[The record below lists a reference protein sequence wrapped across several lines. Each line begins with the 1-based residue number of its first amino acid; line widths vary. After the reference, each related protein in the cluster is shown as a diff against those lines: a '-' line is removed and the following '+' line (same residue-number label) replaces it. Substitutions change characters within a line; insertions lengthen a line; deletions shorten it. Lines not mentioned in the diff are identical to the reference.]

1 MTGFVIFDFDGT
13 LADTS
18 EGIVK
23 NVQTTLAAMG
33 LPQQPVAQIKST
45 IGLPLSETIRLGGCV
60 PEGRVEEGVKIYR
73 ETFFSVATGHIKLF
87 PGVKETLLE
96 MHSAGIRLAIATSRG
111 ANSLGVILKA
121 YGIDGIFDEMAT
133 SSDNYEPKPS
143 PEMVLKLME
152 RLGAGKDETLVV
164 GDTTFDLLMGKRAGC
179 RTCGVSYGNHDRATL
194 ASASPDFIVDSF
206 PEIKQIL
213 AYESDGS

>member
-1 MTGFVIFDFDGT
+1 MTRYVIFDFDGT

-23 NVQTTLAAMG
+23 TVQATLTTMG
-33 LPQQPVAQIKST
+33 LPQQSVAQIRST
-45 IGLPLSETIRLGGCV
+45 IGLPLSDTIRLGGCV
-60 PEGRVEEGVKIYR
+60 PEERVEEGVKIYR
-73 ETFFSVATGHIKLF
+73 EKFFSVASEHIRLF

-96 MHSAGIRLAIATSRG
+96 MRETGIRLAIATSRG
-111 ANSLGVILKA
+111 SNSLGVILNE
-121 YGIDGIFDEMAT
+121 YGVDGIFDEMAT

-194 ASASPDFIVDSF
+194 ASVSPDFIVDSF
-206 PEIKQIL
+206 PEIKRIV

>member
-1 MTGFVIFDFDGT
+1 MTGYIIFDFDGT

-23 NVQTTLAAMG
+23 TVQTTLDTMG
-33 LPQQPVAQIKST
+33 LPQQPAAQIKST

-73 ETFFSVATGHIKLF
+73 ETFFSVATEHIKLF

-96 MHSAGIRLAIATSRG
+96 MHGAGIRLAIATSRG
-111 ANSLGVILKA
+111 SNSLGVILNA

-206 PEIKQIL
+206 PEIKN
-213 AYESDGS
+213 AAK

>member
-1 MTGFVIFDFDGT
+1 MTRYVIFDFDGT

-23 NVQTTLAAMG
+23 TVAATLSIMD
-33 LPQQPVAQIKST
+33 LPQQPVAQIKAT
-45 IGLPLSETIRLGGCV
+45 IGLPLCETIRLGGRV
-60 PEGRVEEGVKIYR
+60 PDERVEEGVRIYR
-73 ETFFSVATGHIKLF
+73 EKFFEVATDHIKLF

-96 MHSAGIRLAIATSRG
+96 LHSAGVRLAIATSRG
-111 ANSLGVILKA
+111 SNSLGVILRN

-152 RLGAGKDETLVV
+152 RLGATADETLVV

-179 RTCGVSYGNHDRATL
+179 RTCGVSYGNHDRSTL
-194 ASASPDFIVDSF
+194 ASASPDLIVDTF
-206 PEIKQIL
+206 PEIKM
-213 AYESDGS
+213 AP

>member
-1 MTGFVIFDFDGT
+1 MTGYIIFDFDGT

-23 NVQTTLAAMG
+23 TVQTTLAAMG

-60 PEGRVEEGVKIYR
+60 PEGRVEEGVSIYR
-73 ETFFSVATGHIKLF
+73 EKFFSVATGHIKLF
-87 PGVKETLLE
+87 PGVRETLLE
-96 MHSAGIRLAIATSRG
+96 MHDSGIRLAIATSRG
-111 ANSLGVILKA
+111 ANSLGVILRN
-121 YGIDGIFDEMAT
+121 YGIYDIFDEMAT

-164 GDTTFDLLMGKRAGC
+164 GDTTFDLLMGKGAGC

-194 ASASPDFIVDSF
+194 ASVSPDFIVDSF
-206 PEIKQIL
+206 PEIKN
-213 AYESDGS
+213 AAK

>member
-1 MTGFVIFDFDGT
+1 MTGYIIFDFDGT

-23 NVQTTLAAMG
+23 TVQTTLDTMG
-33 LPQQPVAQIKST
+33 LPQQPAAQIKAT
-45 IGLPLSETIRLGGCV
+45 IGLPLSETIRLGGRV
-60 PEGRVEEGVKIYR
+60 PEERVEEGVSIYR
-73 ETFFSVATGHIKLF
+73 EKFFSVATGHIKLF
-87 PGVKETLLE
+87 PGVRETLLE
-96 MHSAGIRLAIATSRG
+96 MHDSGIRLAIATSRG
-111 ANSLGVILKA
+111 SNSLGVILKA

-164 GDTTFDLLMGKRAGC
+164 GDTTFDLLMGKGAGC

-194 ASASPDFIVDSF
+194 ASVSPDFIVDSF
-206 PEIKQIL
+206 PEIKN
-213 AYESDGS
+213 AAK